1 MRKPHLLVSSLAVGL
16 FGFISLGSRPEL
28 ASGFDVFKKDQR
40 WAVRNTRGSRWAL
53 VGILVLACL
62 TPGPVLAMKLFAGIQ
77 EDPGGQTYGRWA
89 AEWWQWAFG
98 VPAATNPVD
107 DLTGANCAERQVD
120 DVWFL
125 AGTFGDMPVVR
136 DCTIPEDTSLFFPLI
151 NSGLFAFLNDPPE
164 TRTEEFLRAGAA
176 CKFPAELFLEVDGK
190 EIDEKDLQR
199 LFTGPSDS
207 QAPGQQ
213 QKQER
218 VITPLFN
225 VQLPPGNIFGL
236 DENVIPELVLS
247 PSAEEGYYMFLKPLS
262 PGEHVVHWVATGCFA
277 ESALQDITYDL
288 TVEDAETLSNDAA
301 GESAASQ
308 GGTGGI
314 RVPGDLRR

>member
-1 MRKPHLLVSSLAVGL
+1 
-16 FGFISLGSRPEL
+16 
-28 ASGFDVFKKDQR
+28 
-40 WAVRNTRGSRWAL
+40 
-53 VGILVLACL
+53 
-62 TPGPVLAMKLFAGIQ
+62 MKLFAGIQ

-89 AEWWQWAFG
+89 AEWWQWALG

-136 DCTIPEDTSLFFPLI
+136 DCTIPEGTSLFFPLI
-151 NSGLFAFLNDPPE
+151 NSGFFAFLTDPPE
-164 TRTEEFLRAGAA
+164 QRTEEFLRAAAA
-176 CKFPAELFLEVDGK
+176 CGFPAELSLEVDGQ
-190 EIDEKDLQR
+190 EIREKDLQR

-207 QAPGQQ
+207 QAPGRQR
-213 QKQER
+213 KQER

-225 VQLPPGNIFGL
+225 VQLPPGNIFGA
-236 DENVIPELVLS
+236 DENDIPELVLS

-262 PGEHVVHWVATGCFA
+262 PGEHVVHWRAEGCSAAT
-277 ESALQDITYDL
+277 ALQDITYHL

-314 RVPGDLRR
+314 RVPGDLR